1 MLRRLFAISA
11 ILALFGSVGGSIA
24 APGGSPWGPGYLP
37 NVPVITQDGK
47 TLRFYDDVIKDKIV
61 VVSFIYTTC
70 RDICPVMTA
79 RLAQVKDKLG
89 DLVGSRIFF
98 VSISIEP
105 EVDTPDKLKNY
116 AEVFQTG
123 PGWVFLTGNAA
134 DITVLRHQLG
144 ERSRKVFEHRSD
156 IMLGNDVTGEWAKD
170 SAFSDL
176 NTLAM
181 TIKSMDPDWRNQMGK
196 AETVATDGV
205 AARGER
211 PIAATSTGLPG
222 QALFIKACAA
232 CHTIGSGKRVGP
244 DLQALTARRDRDWI
258 VSYLM
263 EPDQMRAKKD
273 PIALEL
279 AGAYKI
285 RMPTL
290 GLSKNDAADLIAYVD
305 AMSYVSASNKKAPPA
320 GHRH

>member
-1 MLRRLFAISA
+1 MLRRFFAISA
-11 ILALFGSVGGSIA
+11 IVALLGSVAGSNA
-24 APGGSPWGPGYLP
+24 APGGSPWGAGYLP

-47 TLRFYDDVIKDKIV
+47 TLQFYDDVIKDKFV
-61 VVSFIYTTC
+61 VISFIYTTC

-79 RLAQVKDKLG
+79 RLAQAKDKLG

-123 PGWVFLTGNAA
+123 PGWLFLTGKPA
-134 DITVLRHQLG
+134 DINVLRHKLG

-156 IMLGNDVTGEWAKD
+156 IMLGNDATGEWAKD

-181 TIKSMDPDWRNQMGK
+181 TIKAMDPVWRNQMGSP
-196 AETVATDGV
+196 ETAAADGAT
-205 AARGER
+205 ARGER

-232 CHTIGSGKRVGP
+232 CHTIGGGKRVGP
-244 DLQALTARRDRDWI
+244 DLEALTARRDRGWI
-258 VSYLM
+258 VNYLM

-273 PIALEL
+273 P
-279 AGAYKI
+279 
-285 RMPTL
+285 
-290 GLSKNDAADLIAYVD
+290 
-305 AMSYVSASNKKAPPA
+305 
-320 GHRH
+320 